1 MTATPRT
8 IHARAITSTPR
19 SRRVT
24 GVTTRPFGAV
34 SLFLAATAI
43 LGATS
48 LLFLWQTGQAT
59 TTAFNIQ
66 SLSHRLADDQNEGAL
81 LESQAYGEKSSVQIM
96 PAAISK
102 YGMSLHNGD
111 SQRTIDV
118 PIPATIQ
125 TANTANTANTVFAPD
140 SGTTASA
147 SVRLATTSATMTSW
161 WQGLWDLLG
170 GH

>member
-19 SRRVT
+19 PRRVA
-24 GVTTRPFGAV
+24 GVTATRPFGAV

-66 SLSHRLADDQNEGAL
+66 ALSQQLIDDQNKGAIL
-81 LESQAYGEKSSVQIM
+81 QSQAYGEKSSVQIM
-96 PAAISK
+96 PVAIST

-111 SQRTIDV
+111 AQRTIDV
-118 PIPATIQ
+118 PVQATIQ
-125 TANTANTANTVFAPD
+125 TAGAGPAPG

-147 SVRLATTSATMTSW
+147 SVRLSTTSASMTSW

>member
-19 SRRVT
+19 PRRVAS
-24 GVTTRPFGAV
+24 VTATRPFGAV

-66 SLSHRLADDQNEGAL
+66 ALSQQLTDDQNQGAI

-96 PAAISK
+96 PVAIK
-102 YGMSLHNGD
+102 TYGMSLHNGD
-111 SQRTIDV
+111 PQHTIDV
-118 PIPATIQ
+118 PVQATMQAAGPVPA
-125 TANTANTANTVFAPD
+125 PG

-147 SVRLATTSATMTSW
+147 SVRLSTTSASMTSW

>member
-1 MTATPRT
+1 MTVTPRT

-19 SRRVT
+19 QRRVT
-24 GVTTRPFGAV
+24 GVTTRPFGTV

-66 SLSHRLADDQNEGAL
+66 ALSRQLTDDQNEGAF

-96 PAAISK
+96 PVAIK
-102 YGMSLHNGD
+102 AYGMSLHNGD
-111 SQRTIDV
+111 PQRTIDV
-118 PIPATIQ
+118 PVQATIQ
-125 TANTANTANTVFAPD
+125 TANALPASI

-147 SVRLATTSATMTSW
+147 SVRLSTTNATMTPW
-161 WQGLWDLLG
+161 WQGLWDALG
-170 GH
+170 EH

>member
-1 MTATPRT
+1 MTATSRT

-19 SRRVT
+19 PRRVAS
-24 GVTTRPFGAV
+24 VTATRPFGAV

-66 SLSHRLADDQNEGAL
+66 ALSQQLTDDQNQGAIL
-81 LESQAYGEKSSVQIM
+81 QSQAYGEKSSVQIM
-96 PAAISK
+96 PVAIRT

-111 SQRTIDV
+111 AQRTIDV
-118 PIPATIQ
+118 PVQATIQ
-125 TANTANTANTVFAPD
+125 TAGAGPAPG
-140 SGTTASA
+140 SGSSSTTSA
-147 SVRLATTSATMTSW
+147 SVRLSTTSAVTMSW
-161 WQGLWDLLG
+161 WQGLWNLLG

>member
-8 IHARAITSTPR
+8 IHARALTSTPR

-59 TTAFNIQ
+59 PTAFNIQ
-66 SLSHRLADDQNEGAL
+66 SLDRVRQRARVDD
-81 LESQAYGEKSSVQIM
+81 KR
-96 PAAISK
+96 
-102 YGMSLHNGD
+102 NGVVLVG
-111 SQRTIDV
+111 RAV
-118 PIPATIQ
+118 G
-125 TANTANTANTVFAPD
+125 FA
-140 SGTTASA
+140 
-147 SVRLATTSATMTSW
+147 R
-161 WQGLWDLLG
+161 